1 MAIDFAQDGSVII
14 EWTGAKADFHTV
26 TVPSPMI
33 GDYRKLRNRLDELA
47 RIEDDLRE
55 KWQTA
60 VKDKTEKDRIKREQ
74 AVREHVENWVINW
87 LTTPLDGNGRTL
99 LGDQG
104 ETDTWPSWL
113 TANTLP
119 GRMLTHWRT
128 LPLAS
133 GAPKTDASA

>member
-1 MAIDFAQDGSVII
+1 MAIDFASDGSVII
-14 EWTGAKADFHTV
+14 EWGIRNIV
-26 TVPSPMI
+26 IPSPMI

-55 KWQTA
+55 KWQATLA
-60 VKDKTEKDRIKREQ
+60 DKTGKDAKDRAKREQ

-104 ETDTWPSWL
+104 ETDSWPSWL

>member
-14 EWTGAKADFHTV
+14 EWTGAKADLHTV

-55 KWQTA
+55 KWTKA
-60 VKDKTEKDRIKREQ
+60 TGKDKTKHEQ
-74 AVREHVENWVINW
+74 AVRDHMENWVINW
-87 LTTPLDGNGRTL
+87 LTTPLDGDGRTL
-99 LGDQG
+99 LGVDVDP
-104 ETDTWPSWL
+104 DTWPSWL
-113 TANTLP
+113 AARAVP
-119 GRMLTHWRT
+119 AGMLTHWRT

-133 GAPKTDASA
+133 GAPKTDALP